1 MLLPLEPAGTNEKIT
16 PDFMM
21 DHVAICDGSSRNN
34 APVVTLSGLRG
45 ALEEYA
51 TYFNSFVNPEMML
64 CQGNSDFSIDD

>member
-1 MLLPLEPAGTNEKIT
+1 
-16 PDFMM
+16 MM

-34 APVVTLSGLRG
+34 APIVTLSGLRG

-51 TYFNSFVNPEMML
+51 TYFTSFVNPEMML